1 MEEESQGTP
10 IIALAMGE
18 EDTIMRLA
26 REGATY
32 TSVEEVFTTA
42 PREGGDDTPGTI
54 TCTTTKQERP
64 TGTRRA
70 IITATT
76 AITMRDGD

>member
-1 MEEESQGTP
+1 MEEESQGNP
-10 IIALAMGE
+10 IITLAMGE
-18 EDTIMRLA
+18 EDTIMRMA

-32 TSVEEVFTTA
+32 ITVEEVITTA
-42 PREGGDDTPGTI
+42 PREVGDDTPGTV

-70 IITATT
+70 IITAIT
-76 AITMRDGD
+76 AITIRDED

>member
-1 MEEESQGTP
+1 MQGNP
-10 IIALAMGE
+10 IITLAMGE
-18 EDTIMRLA
+18 EDTIMRMA

-32 TSVEEVFTTA
+32 ITVEEVITTA
-42 PREGGDDTPGTI
+42 PREVEEDTPGAVTL
-54 TCTTTKQERP
+54 TTTKRERP